1 VLEIK
6 PIASF
11 GDNYIWMLGNLGEKR
26 VAVVDPG
33 DSVQVLAMLQDRGL
47 ELAAILLT
55 HHHNDH
61 TGGVMPLLA
70 KNPNLPVYGPKSEKI
85 SGINRPVGEGDVVEI
100 DGIDARF
107 KVLDTPGHTAGH
119 IAYYGEGALFSGDV
133 LFSVGCGRIFDGTYQ
148 QMVDSLKRLA
158 ALPEDT
164 LLYSAHEYTLDNI
177 GFAKWVEPE
186 NSAIYSRE
194 KESRTRQA
202 AGEATLPSRLGDEL
216 AINPF
221 LRLDV
226 PKVIEAAEKFTGHS
240 PLNEVEVFTAIRQW
254 KDQKYD

>member
-1 VLEIK
+1 VLDIK

-11 GDNYIWMLGNLGEKR
+11 GDNYIWMLGNIGEKR

-33 DSVQVLAMLQDRGL
+33 DGAQVLALLQEREL

-61 TGGVMPLLA
+61 TGGVMQLLA
-70 KNPNLPVYGPKSEKI
+70 QSPDLPVYGPKSEKI

-119 IAYYGEGALFSGDV
+119 IAYYGEGVLFPGDV

-148 QMVDSLKRLA
+148 QMADSLKRLA

-186 NSAIYSRE
+186 NSAIDSWE
-194 KESRTRQA
+194 KESRSRRA
-202 AGEATLPSRLGDEL
+202 SGEATLPNRLGNEL

-221 LRLDV
+221 LRLHV
-226 PKVIEAAEKFTGHS
+226 AEVIKAAENFTGCS
-240 PLNEVEVFTAIRQW
+240 SLNEVEVFTAIRQW